1 MKLEEILKSVNV
13 CRWAGDLNIE
23 VTDIQMDSRLV
34 KPGCLFVAVKGT
46 DERESLRDD
55 LPVVARVGERL
66 DIPRHARRE
75 DELAHDFA
83 FGAEGIPFEH
93 LSVFQRY
100 IYFLIHAYLPL
111 ISSVCT

>member
-1 MKLEEILKSVNV
+1 MAAEVGGSIALFAHDIAAHPALAALAVF
-13 CRWAGDLNIE
+13 GDHA
-23 VTDIQMDSRLV
+23 V
-34 KPGCLFVAVKGT
+34 VA
-46 DERESLRDD
+46 DEGEGLRDD
-55 LPVVARVGERL
+55 LPEIARVGERL